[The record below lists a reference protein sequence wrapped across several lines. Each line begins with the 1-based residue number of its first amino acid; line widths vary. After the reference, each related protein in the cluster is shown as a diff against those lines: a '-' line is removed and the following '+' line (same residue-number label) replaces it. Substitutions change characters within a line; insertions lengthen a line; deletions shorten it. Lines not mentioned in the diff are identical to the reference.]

1 MDAEGKP
8 VTLDLDAQ
16 DAAEMAEGN
25 LEAFERI
32 YRRHVAR
39 VRGLARWL
47 IGNDEPDD
55 AVQEVFLRLWLKGRL
70 YDGRAPFGPWLGR
83 LAINVILNWRSKHRR
98 HQQREDG
105 GAEHAFAMAEA
116 PGVPGDTTEGMLD
129 LEASV
134 PRLPQGARDVFVLF
148 DVQGYSHEEIAEA
161 LEISVG
167 TSRSQLHRARTLLRQ
182 QLAPKGANP

>member
-1 MDAEGKP
+1 M
-8 VTLDLDAQ
+8 TLDFDAQ
-16 DAAEMAEGN
+16 DAAAMAEGN

-47 IGNDEPDD
+47 IGDDEPDD
-55 AVQEVFLRLWLKGRL
+55 AVQEVFLRLWLKARL

-83 LAINVILNWRSKHRR
+83 LAINVILNWRSKYRR
-98 HQQREDG
+98 QQQREDG
-105 GAEHAFAMAEA
+105 GAEWEFATAVA
-116 PGVPGDTTEGMLD
+116 PVPAGDTTEAMFD

-134 PRLPQGARDVFVLF
+134 PALPPGARDVFVLF
-148 DVQGYSHEEIAEA
+148 DVQGYSHEEVAEA
-161 LEISVG
+161 LQISIG

-182 QLAPKGANP
+182 QLVPKGATR